1 MEYVNELANVKPANI
16 IPDFVTS
23 VDEATLYVAEANE
36 RNLNDMAKK
45 MNIIESRYYQS
56 TGRHIITEDGNKD
69 GTFAKI
75 KKFLSEKISKLWSF
89 IQAAWTKVVQTI
101 KDVCTGL
108 VTKIKST
115 FGNTDAVKKQLM
127 AYQGDKTQVVGKLHD
142 FSGIDDLMK
151 LSESINVAINDAY
164 AWQGRIATATDKEG
178 AKAAAVKS
186 DETKV
191 YSKALAPII
200 KDGKDKLIEKTEGK
214 ENDVTI
220 AKLQNIFDECVS
232 YGSDFNVNMKFS
244 KAAFNVAKKQCQN
257 IQKNISKIKDVNTKA
272 ITAYIGQIST
282 ALTIITNVS
291 TKASYDRNREYAK
304 LVLAARKIN
313 LTAKKPK
320 ESGKAVGES
329 ATLDL
334 NVLFAE

>member
-56 TGRHIITEDGNKD
+56 TGRHIITEDGNKE

-75 KKFLSEKISKLWSF
+75 KKFLSEKIKKLWSF

-101 KDVCTGL
+101 KDVCTNV

-127 AYQGDKTQVVGKLHD
+127 AYQGDKTKVVGKLHD
-142 FSGIDDLMK
+142 FSGLDDLMK
-151 LSESINVAINDAY
+151 LAGSVDVAINDAN
-164 AWQGRIATATDKEG
+164 AWQGRIANAADKED

-200 KDGKDKLIEKTEGK
+200 KAGKDKLIEKAEGK

-220 AKLQNIFDECVS
+220 AQLQNIFQDCVN
-232 YGSDFNVNMKFS
+232 YGSDFNVNMKFA
-244 KAAFNVAKKQCQN
+244 KASFNRSKKQCQD

-272 ITAYIGQIST
+272 ITVYIGQIST
-282 ALTIITNVS
+282 SLTIITNVS
-291 TKASYDRNREYAK
+291 TKAAYDRNREYAK

-320 ESGKAVGES
+320 ESDKAVGES

-334 NVLFAE
+334 NTLFAE